1 MCKIF
6 SYDDIQKWLKWFC
19 ELNIY
24 NHFKEIFNF
33 FFHPMIFW
41 THYDGARLC
50 GYISTQKEAAHD
62 VREPPLAI

>member
-6 SYDDIQKWLKWFC
+6 SYDDIQKWLKWFR

-41 THYDGARLC
+41 THYDEM
-50 GYISTQKEAAHD
+50 SK
-62 VREPPLAI
+62 